1 MPVDV
6 IVKIETLFLHRVE
19 RRCAELGLSVYEE
32 KQWTPDL
39 DLLDEIDLSDSGE
52 ESEEH
57 SSDDVNYY
65 SGSSSEDE
73 VEDDQLKDDT
83 TY

>member
-1 MPVDV
+1 
-6 IVKIETLFLHRVE
+6 
-19 RRCAELGLSVYEE
+19 
-32 KQWTPDL
+32 
-39 DLLDEIDLSDSGE
+39 LDEIDLSDSGE

-73 VEDDQLKDDT
+73 VEDGQLKDDT